1 MITTRA
7 VSPTTTGPAWRPGLL
22 RRVGLA
28 LTALLLLGTAGCS
41 VTGDD
46 ASTEITAYL
55 ADSAGLFVGND
66 VGILGVPV
74 GRITEIEPEG
84 ERVAVTL
91 QVDSGHRVPA
101 DAAAVVVARSV
112 ATDRY
117 VELTPVYR
125 DGPAMADGAEIPL
138 ERTRT
143 PVDFDDVLES
153 LNSFATG
160 IASSEET
167 TEAVQEFIDTGAEAL
182 QGKGPLLNQGIRSLA
197 EATNGVHS
205 QKDTIASTVKSL
217 DVLLAAVAKDERVAR
232 RFIDQ
237 VSSASKLLASERKN
251 FRTAL
256 RSLDRAVTV
265 VAEFAV
271 DNREAIIETLDG
283 STRLMRTVLA
293 KQERLGEILRVM
305 PLALQNVQRAGEG
318 GVLDVVLNPL
328 MFFPGGS
335 ILERL
340 CETLPPL
347 ICGIIGTE
355 Q

>member
-1 MITTRA
+1 MTMTTVNPDA
-7 VSPTTTGPAWRPGLL
+7 RPGRL
-22 RRVGLA
+22 RRLGLLLVGV
-28 LTALLLLGTAGCS
+28 LLLGTSGCS
-41 VTGDD
+41 ITGNGD
-46 ASTEITAYL
+46 STEITAYL

-74 GRITEIEPEG
+74 GTVTEIEPEG
-84 ERVAVTL
+84 DRVAVTMR
-91 QVDSGHRVPA
+91 VDGEHKVPA
-101 DAAAVVVARSV
+101 DAAAAVVARSV

-125 DGPAMADGAEIPL
+125 DGPAMQDGDEIPL

-153 LNSFATG
+153 LNTFATG
-160 IASSEET
+160 IAGSEKAKQ
-167 TEAVQEFIDTGAEAL
+167 AVKDFIDSGADAL
-182 QGKGPLLNQGIRSLA
+182 RGKGPLLNQGIHSLS
-197 EATNGVHS
+197 EATDGIHG
-205 QKDTIASTVKSL
+205 QKDTFAATVKSL
-217 DVLLAAVAKDERVAR
+217 DVLLAAIAKDERVAR
-232 RFIDQ
+232 RFINQ
-237 VSSASKLLASERKN
+237 VSAASKLLASERKN

-256 RSLDRAVTV
+256 RSLNSAVTV

-271 DNREAIIETLDG
+271 DNRDAIVETLDG

-293 KQERLGEILRVM
+293 KQHRLAEILQVM
-305 PLALQNVQRAGEG
+305 PLALQNVQRAADD
-318 GVLDVVLNPL
+318 GVLDVVVNPL

-335 ILERL
+335 ILEQL
-340 CETLPPL
+340 CDSLPPL

>member
-1 MITTRA
+1 MTTPASTAAVRESPRA
-7 VSPTTTGPAWRPGLL
+7 GWL
-22 RRVGLA
+22 RRLGLVVMA
-28 LTALLLLGTAGCS
+28 FLLLSTAGCS
-41 VTGDD
+41 AAGDD
-46 ASTEITAYL
+46 STEVTAYL

-74 GRITEIEPEG
+74 GTITAIEPEG
-84 ERVAVTL
+84 EQVAVTMR
-91 QVDSGHRVPA
+91 VDGEHKIPA
-101 DAAAVVVARSV
+101 DAAAAVVARSV

-125 DGPAMADGAEIPL
+125 DGPTLQDGDEIPL

-153 LNSFATG
+153 LNTFATG
-160 IASSEET
+160 IAGSEET
-167 TEAVQEFIDTGAEAL
+167 TQAVKEFIDSGAEAL
-182 QGKGPLLNQGIRSLA
+182 RGKGPLLNQGISSLA

-205 QKDTIASTVKSL
+205 QRETFASTVKSL
-217 DVLLAAVAKDERVAR
+217 DVLMAAIAEDERVAR
-232 RFIDQ
+232 RFIKQ
-237 VSSASKLLASERKN
+237 VSRASELLASERKN
-251 FRTAL
+251 FRTTL
-256 RSLDRAVTV
+256 RSLNSAVTV

-271 DNREAIIETLDG
+271 DNRKAIVETLDG
-283 STRLMRTVLA
+283 STELMNTVLA
-293 KQERLGEILRVM
+293 KQGRLAEILRVM

-328 MFFPGGS
+328 LFFPGGS
-335 ILERL
+335 ILEQL
-340 CETLPPL
+340 CDTLPPL